1 MTNRIAT
8 LAPALVTLA
17 LALGAT
23 GCQDRVE
30 EERKDVG
37 DARVDLAKV
46 EKKAAE
52 DRAEADREA
61 AEEKAEADR
70 KVAKAKAEVD
80 EEVTEANR
88 AEADKAAR
96 VGETMDDRLARFDKR
111 LIEMKADA
119 AKWTGA
125 TRSDADRSI
134 VDLEKRRST
143 IKTDVKELG
152 AKTGAAMDS
161 AKARIEKSVDALEKD
176 LDTAWDR
183 AKASVKKG

>member
-1 MTNRIAT
+1 MTNRIAS
-8 LAPALVTLA
+8 LAPALVALT

-23 GCQDRVE
+23 GCQDRAE

-37 DARVDLAKV
+37 DARVDLARV

-88 AEADKAAR
+88 ADADKASR
-96 VGETMDDRLARFDKR
+96 IGGTLDDRLARFDKR

-119 AKWTGA
+119 AKWTGS
-125 TRSDADRSI
+125 TRTDADRAI
-134 VDLEKRRST
+134 LDLEKRRST
-143 IKTDVKELG
+143 IRTDVNELG
-152 AKTGAAMDS
+152 AKTGAAMDT
-161 AKARIEKSVDALEKD
+161 AKARLETSVDALEKD

-183 AKASVKKG
+183 AKAAVKKG